1 MGQIP
6 TKEKKVKRL
15 EKQVKKHS
23 TNPKMVEKFEGRI
36 KTLKS
41 GKK

>member
-1 MGQIP
+1 MATTP
-6 TKEKKVKRL
+6 SKEKRIKRL

-23 TNPKMVEKFEGRI
+23 TNPKMVENLEGRI
-36 KTLKS
+36 KTLKA